1 MRGLNIDWRW
11 SCVVDRFEI
20 LLREKEKI
28 IWKEFNLEGC
38 EEEGILPVII
48 EASKYCKSL
57 NYISFEFLVKLD
69 RYGYF
74 DL

>member
-1 MRGLNIDWRW
+1 MK
-11 SCVVDRFEI
+11 
-20 LLREKEKI
+20 LRESFENFERVSMM
-28 IWKEFNLEGC
+28 EFNLEGC

>member
-1 MRGLNIDWRW
+1 MM
-11 SCVVDRFEI
+11 
-20 LLREKEKI
+20 
-28 IWKEFNLEGC
+28 EFNLEGC

>member
-1 MRGLNIDWRW
+1 MK
-11 SCVVDRFEI
+11 
-20 LLREKEKI
+20 LRESFENFERASMM
-28 IWKEFNLEGC
+28 EFNLKGC

>member
-1 MRGLNIDWRW
+1 MK
-11 SCVVDRFEI
+11 
-20 LLREKEKI
+20 LRESFENFERVSMM
-28 IWKEFNLEGC
+28 EFNFEGC
-38 EEEGILPVII
+38 EEDVDPVIIPVII